1 MTDIELTIEGL
12 KKHFG
17 GVRAVDGLSF
27 AIRGNELIGL
37 IGPNGSG
44 KTTLM
49 KTISRIET
57 PQNGRIKILERPIQ
71 SYTRKHLAKTIS
83 WVPQTIP
90 IDFPFTVMEV
100 ILMGRAPHQGILGIE
115 NQHDFKIVKDAMKF
129 VGVEH
134 LAERKMD
141 QLSGGERQR
150 VYIAKALCQEP
161 KILLLDEPTA
171 SLDLAHQVR
180 IMDLMERLKTE
191 KGVTIV
197 MVSHDV
203 NLAALYADHLLL
215 LKDGKIVKT
224 GSSDQVLTCRTLEDT
239 YGCKLLIDKNPLGEL
254 PRIGLVPDKFKVN
267 EKKDVKLF

>member
-1 MTDIELTIEGL
+1 MAAIDIQNIVHSYGHRPVLEDIS
-12 KKHFG
+12 
-17 GVRAVDGLSF
+17 LS
-27 AIRGNELIGL
+27 IPIGSFFII

-49 KTISRIET
+49 KTISRIEI

-115 NQHDFKIVKDAMKF
+115 NQHDIKIVKDAMKF
-129 VGVEH
+129 VGVER

-161 KILLLDEPTA
+161 QILLLDEPTA

-224 GSSDQVLTCRTLEDT
+224 GSSDQVLTCQTLEDT
-239 YGCKLLIDKNPLGEL
+239 YGCKLLIDKNPLGEV
-254 PRIGLVPDKFKVN
+254 PRIGLVPDKFINHRKR
-267 EKKDVKLF
+267 D